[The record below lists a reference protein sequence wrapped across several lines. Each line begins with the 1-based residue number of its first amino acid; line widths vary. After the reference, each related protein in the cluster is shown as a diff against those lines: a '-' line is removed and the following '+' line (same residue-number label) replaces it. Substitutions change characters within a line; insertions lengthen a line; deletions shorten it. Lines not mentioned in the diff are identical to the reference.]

1 MSYYPLADDDKDDD
15 KVAVASGLALGD
27 DAARDDKLAADKELF
42 AVRAIMVQWDGFG
55 RFVLVLMI
63 SLVVLYYSFLEP
75 SGGSSVFNGIII
87 LVVGLMSL
95 FGFGAYQFLQAVKKI
110 NHIYSTSKTRDLQ
123 PPGHKGGGLRQ
134 RWYVIM
140 FGGGGTRTTQPKK
153 VTVLFF
159 SLF

>member
-1 MSYYPLADDDKDDD
+1 MSYYPVADDDN

-27 DAARDDKLAADKELF
+27 DASNDELAGDKELF
-42 AVRAIMVQWDGFG
+42 AVRAILAQREGFG
-55 RFVLVLMI
+55 RFVQVLVI
-63 SLVVLYYSFLEP
+63 SLVVLYYAFLEP
-75 SGGSSVFNGIII
+75 GGGGTVFNGIII

-95 FGFGAYQFLQAVKKI
+95 FGFFAYRFLKTEKKI
-110 NHIYSTSKTRDLQ
+110 NHIYSTEKTRDLQ

-153 VTVLFF
+153 MLLSIFSFLF
-159 SLF
+159 